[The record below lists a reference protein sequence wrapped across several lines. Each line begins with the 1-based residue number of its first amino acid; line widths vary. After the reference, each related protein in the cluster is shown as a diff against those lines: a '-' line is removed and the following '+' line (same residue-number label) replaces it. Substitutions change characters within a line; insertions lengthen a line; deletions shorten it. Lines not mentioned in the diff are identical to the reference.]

1 MLIDDSWIARWSE
14 RLRTEIP
21 DVEAILLKGSHA
33 RGDAGPHSDI
43 DFDVLV
49 TRSEKTTY
57 AAYIEETVSGR
68 SIHVS
73 IAIHDLATWIA
84 DEADPVS
91 WSFGLPAREIF
102 RLLWASSAPSSDT
115 LRDLLGRPSRVHPPS
130 DPQLED
136 FIECFAKVR
145 NADRD
150 HDELALRLAA
160 QNLAQLCP
168 TLLRLVNPEVV
179 PDTRLAALRA
189 VLAFPVAPARYRDD
203 LLHCL
208 GLADDATSREA
219 IFEASQRLTAGTL
232 ALLQAA
238 YLDHHLAGAF
248 EDGLDVALENGTL
261 ARHVMQT

>member
-14 RLRTEIP
+14 RLRTEISG
-21 DVEAILLKGSHA
+21 VEAILLKGSHA

-68 SIHVS
+68 SVHVS

-91 WSFGLPAREIF
+91 WSFGLPAREFF
-102 RLLWASSAPSSDT
+102 RLLWASTDI
-115 LRDLLGRPSRVHPPS
+115 LRDLLGQPSRVHPPS
-130 DPQLED
+130 DPELED

-150 HDELALRLAA
+150 RDQLALRLTA

-179 PDTRLAALRA
+179 PDTRIAALRA
-189 VLAFPVAPARYRDD
+189 VLDFPNAPAHYRED

-208 GLADDATSREA
+208 GLASDATSREA
-219 IFEASQRLTAGTL
+219 IFEASQRLTVGAL

-238 YLDHHLAGAF
+238 YLDHRLAGAF

-261 ARHVMQT
+261 ARHVMQR

>member
-1 MLIDDSWIARWSE
+1 MIDETFIVRWTE
-14 RLRTEIP
+14 RLQAEIP

-33 RGDAGPHSDI
+33 RGDAGPYSDI

-57 AAYIEETVSGR
+57 AAYIDETVSGR

-73 IAIHDLATWIA
+73 IAIHDLSSCIA
-84 DEADPVS
+84 HEADPVS

-102 RLLWASSAPSSDT
+102 RLLWAKSDASSDA
-115 LRDLLGRPSRVHPPS
+115 LRERLDRPPRLHPAS
-130 DPQLED
+130 DPELED
-136 FIECFAKVR
+136 FIECFAKTR

-189 VLAFPVAPARYRDD
+189 VLSFPNAPAHYRDD
-203 LLHCL
+203 LLRCL
-208 GLADDATSREA
+208 GLDG
-219 IFEASQRLTAGTL
+219 EASSTEDVFDASRRLTVGTL
-232 ALLQAA
+232 ALLQSA
-238 YLDHHLAGAF
+238 YLDHRLAGAF

-261 ARHVMQT
+261 AKHVVQT